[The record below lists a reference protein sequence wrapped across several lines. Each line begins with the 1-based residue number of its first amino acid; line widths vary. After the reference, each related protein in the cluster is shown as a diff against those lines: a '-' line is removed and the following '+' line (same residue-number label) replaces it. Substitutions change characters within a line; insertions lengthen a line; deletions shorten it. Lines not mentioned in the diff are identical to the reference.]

1 VNLWQRADDTEA
13 PIIPGYR
20 IGTRLGQGGMASVY
34 LAIQQSF
41 EREVALKVMS
51 PLLNSDPSF
60 AARFKRE
67 AHIVA
72 QLNHASIVPVFDVGE
87 HQSYHYLS
95 MEYLP
100 AGDLRRRILDGE
112 NDRHLAVKVCMALS
126 AALETAHRAGFVH
139 RDIKPENI
147 LFREDDTPV
156 LTDFGI
162 ARALDGVG
170 SMTMAGMLVGTPDYM
185 SPEQV
190 KGLELDGRSDLYSVG
205 IVFYEILTGSAPFK
219 GDSTLSV
226 ALKQVGESLP
236 LLPPEYAQFQE
247 FLDCLTAKDREERF
261 ASGAEVVRALRL
273 LSVGRSGRD
282 RTLIRSGASLGSGL
296 ALTSSP
302 EAVVAERSGMVSSQ
316 PNPRDPDLVEGDL
329 EGPKSL
335 SAVER
340 EYVEQESSLF
350 SKQGV
355 LAVPNGV
362 VIAKHEIALAV
373 DGALGAHGS
382 SLSEAHGVA
391 KPSQFG
397 VAADRDAAIG
407 RVPDKPEV
415 TTDIVEPV
423 IQSVP
428 LGAQS
433 GATPPNSADVLQPD
447 SGTKSVRNR
456 PLWFAA
462 AGVAAV
468 VIYIGAV
475 FVAKPNVGT
484 RASASTQPKINPQPA
499 IPIKN
504 PRAPAAQAILPAR
517 PAGVS
522 TSQHP
527 PIEQTADAPT
537 SSVTSDVASG
547 TSRKVEAVVATKVEE
562 PAEAAARRKLLLA
575 ERRQRKAEEARL
587 AAEQARAT
595 LLAAQQSQIQDLL
608 AAAKTQYRAGALWQP
623 AGSNAAD
630 SYRAILAMQPQHAEA
645 LAGAERLAN
654 VLADEAEAAEASG
667 DLDSSKQ
674 LIDQVQALQPTHS
687 KLPDLQARFQQLQT
701 SPAALD
707 ARSRGRLEKAAK
719 YIRRAEEDL
728 DRKPLD
734 FKAVDDA
741 TDQYDRALSTAPKAP
756 GLPSLRE
763 RLIVAY
769 PTAVQAVLDL
779 RDTRRAQKLIG
790 IARKRNWSSPELDQ
804 LEATLRS
811 GSSSDAAVKNA
822 GVR

>member
-1 VNLWQRADDTEA
+1 MTAEA
-13 PIIPGYR
+13 PVIPGYR
-20 IGTRLGQGGMASVY
+20 VDTRLGQGGMATVY

-51 PLLNSDPSF
+51 PLLNSDPTF

-67 AHIVA
+67 AHIVS

-112 NDRHLAVKVCMALS
+112 NDLNLALKVCMALS
-126 AALETAHRAGFVH
+126 AALETAHRRGFVH

-147 LFREDDTPV
+147 LFREDGTPV

-162 ARALDGVG
+162 ARGLDGVG

-226 ALKQVGESLP
+226 ALKQVGEPLP
-236 LLPPEYAQFQE
+236 PLPPEYAQFQE

-273 LSVGRSGRD
+273 LSVGRRGGE
-282 RTLIRSGASLGSGL
+282 RTLMRPPTPARGMSGFAATGTQIPRNPPAPDEIEGAQPTLARPDGAAASLGPGL
-296 ALTSSP
+296 ALTNSP
-302 EAVVAERSGMVSSQ
+302 EAVVGEHAGAGSQ
-316 PNPRDPDLVEGDL
+316 RNARHLDLVEG
-329 EGPKSL
+329 GAP
-335 SAVER
+335 AVPDGLVIARHETVLGDVR
-340 EYVEQESSLF
+340 T
-350 SKQGV
+350 GV
-355 LAVPNGV
+355 LA
-362 VIAKHEIALAV
+362 
-373 DGALGAHGS
+373 
-382 SLSEAHGVA
+382 
-391 KPSQFG
+391 
-397 VAADRDAAIG
+397 
-407 RVPDKPEV
+407 
-415 TTDIVEPV
+415 PV

-428 LGAQS
+428 LDAQ
-433 GATPPNSADVLQPD
+433 GRAAAPDSADRLQPD
-447 SGTKSVRNR
+447 SRTRGVRNR

-462 AGVAAV
+462 AGIAAV
-468 VIYIGAV
+468 VIYMASV

-484 RASASTQPKINPQPA
+484 RASASTQRKIDPQPA
-499 IPIKN
+499 IPIRN
-504 PRAPAAQAILPAR
+504 PPPLAPQAILPAKTTD
-517 PAGVS
+517 VS
-522 TSQHP
+522 TLQHP
-527 PIEQTADAPT
+527 LAEKTAGAPT
-537 SSVTSDVASG
+537 SSVTPGDASG
-547 TSRKVEAVVATKVEE
+547 ASRKVEAVVETKTEE
-562 PAEAAARRKLLLA
+562 PAEVAARRKLLS

-587 AAEQARAT
+587 AAEEARAAV
-595 LLAAQQSQIQDLL
+595 LAAQQAQIQELM
-608 AAAKTQYRAGALWQP
+608 AAAKRQYKAGALWQP
-623 AGSNAAD
+623 PGSNAAD

-654 VLADEAEAAEASG
+654 VLADEAEDAEASG
-667 DLDSSKQ
+667 NLDSSRQ
-674 LIDQVQALQPTHS
+674 LIDQVQSLQPTHP

-707 ARSRGRLEKAAK
+707 ARNRGRLEKAAK

-728 DRKPLD
+728 DREPLD

-756 GLPSLRE
+756 GLPSLKE
-763 RLIVAY
+763 RLVVAY
-769 PTAVQAVLDL
+769 PSAVQAILDL
-779 RDTRRAQKLIG
+779 HDTKRAQKLIG
-790 IARKRNWSSPELDQ
+790 NARKRNWSSPELDQ
-804 LEATLRS
+804 LETTLRS
-811 GSSSDAAVKNA
+811 GSSSDAAVKDA
-822 GVR
+822 GAR